1 MKKTMLKTFVLYA
14 AIALQPQMATAQVAA
29 PAPIYPLPSEH
40 QVAWQRME
48 TYAFIH
54 YGPNTFYGSDGIEW
68 GYGNY
73 PVTTFNPT
81 LGYCDVD
88 QWVDALK
95 DGGMKGVIF
104 TAKHHG
110 GFCMWPTKYTD
121 YNIANGPYKNGKGDV
136 VGELAEACRR
146 KGLKFGIYLSP
157 WDRHQA
163 NYGEAGYVDYYK
175 NQLRE
180 LLMNYGELFE
190 MWFDGANGGD
200 GWYGGKEGRV
210 TIDKNNYY
218 DFPTLFSYV
227 RELQP
232 QAIIFSNGGPGCR
245 WVGNEDGAAG
255 QTNWAMLRSSDAK
268 PAYDGSYSPTGDE
281 NGDVWIAA
289 ECDVSIR
296 RPNWFYH
303 TADDASKVLDADGL
317 MDIYYKSV
325 GRNGTMLLNVP
336 PTRTGR
342 FHEKDVAS
350 LKAFRQKLDKIFA
363 TNLLKTATIEATNGR
378 GEGFEA
384 ANVVDDDYDK
394 YWATADEYKSGTLTF
409 DFGTAKPFNHVVI
422 QEYIPLGQRVKK
434 FSVETS
440 NDGSTWTVVPFNENM
455 TTIGYKR
462 ILHFSTVT
470 ARKIRVRFIDA
481 KGPLCINAVGAY
493 YAE

>member
-1 MKKTMLKTFVLYA
+1 MKKSLSVFCV
-14 AIALQPQMATAQVAA
+14 AIASQLVAVAQVAA
-29 PAPIYPLPSEH
+29 PAPVNPVPTPQ

-54 YGPNTFYGSDGIEW
+54 YGPNTFHDADGIEW

-88 QWVDALK
+88 QWVDALQA
-95 DGGMKGVIF
+95 GGMKGVIF

-121 YNIANGPYKNGKGDV
+121 YSIAHGPYKQGKGDV
-136 VGELAEACRR
+136 VGELSEACRK
-146 KGLKFGIYLSP
+146 KGMKFGVYLSP

-163 NYGEAGYVDYYK
+163 NYGEAGYVEYYK
-175 NQLRE
+175 NQLQE

-190 MWFDGANGGD
+190 VWFDGANGGD

-232 QAIIFSNGGPGCR
+232 NAIIFSNGGPGCR
-245 WVGNEDGAAG
+245 WVGNEDGTAG
-255 QTNWAMLRSSDAK
+255 ETNWAMLRSSDAK

-281 NGDVWIAA
+281 NGDVWIAS

-303 TADDASKVLDADGL
+303 EADNADKIMTPDQL
-317 MDIYYKSV
+317 VDLYCKSV

-342 FHEKDVAS
+342 MHDTDVAN
-350 LKAFRQKLDKIFA
+350 LKAFREKLDKMFA
-363 TNLLKTATIEATNGR
+363 NNLLQHATITGTNNR
-378 GEGFEA
+378 GEGFEPQR
-384 ANVVDDDYDK
+384 VVDGNYDS
-394 YWATADEYKSGTLTF
+394 YWATADDASQGTLTF
-409 DFGTAKPFNHVVI
+409 DMSSSQQVNTLVL

-434 FSVETS
+434 FSVNYS
-440 NDGSTWTVVPFNENM
+440 DNGQTWYATNISEQT
-455 TTIGYKR
+455 TTIGCKR
-462 ILHFSTVT
+462 ILRFPTVN
-470 ARKIRVRFIDA
+470 ARYLRITFLEAR
-481 KGPLCINAVGAY
+481 GPLCINTVGAY
-493 YAE
+493 NAQ